1 MLLRLAVGATVL
13 LLSASCGARA
23 PQPARYPEGRPLPRI
38 EYAVQV
44 GAFASPDNAVRL
56 VEALAGR
63 GLEAFYFAGA
73 DGLHKVRFGSFASRE
88 LALGRAEAL
97 NQERIIEQYFV
108 VSPDS
113 FPSGRGGAALRGG
126 VVSSARS
133 FLGRPYRWGGS
144 STETGLDCSGLTM
157 TAYRLNGLALPRASA
172 EQFAFGEP
180 VSPGGLQEA
189 DLVFFGDE
197 GATKPT
203 HVGLYVGEGRFIHAP
218 RHGGVVRTDALASNH
233 YQRRFL
239 GGRSYVGEP

>member
-1 MLLRLAVGATVL
+1 MVWRLAAGAMVL
-13 LLSASCGARA
+13 LLSASCVARG
-23 PQPARYPEGRPLPRI
+23 PRPARYPEGRTLPRI
-38 EYAVQV
+38 EYSVQV
-44 GAFASPDNAVRL
+44 GAFASPDNAWRL

-88 LALGRAEAL
+88 LALRRAEAL
-97 NQERIIEQYFV
+97 KQERIIDRYFV
-108 VSPDS
+108 VSPDRA
-113 FPSGRGGAALRGG
+113 PSGRGGATLRRG
-126 VVSSARS
+126 VVRSATS

-180 VSPGGLQEA
+180 VAPGGLQEA

-197 GATKPT
+197 GATMPT

-218 RHGGVVRTDALASNH
+218 RHGGVVRIDALANRH
-233 YQRRFL
+233 YQRRLL

>member
-1 MLLRLAVGATVL
+1 MLLRLAVGAVVL
-13 LLSASCGARA
+13 LLSASCGART
-23 PQPARYPEGRPLPRI
+23 PRPARYPEGQTLPRI
-38 EYAVQV
+38 GYSVQV
-44 GAFASPDNAVRL
+44 GAFASPDNAWRL

-88 LALGRAEAL
+88 LALRRAGAL
-97 NQERIIEQYFV
+97 RQERIIEQFFV

-113 FPSGRGGAALRGG
+113 FPTGRGVAALRRA
-126 VVSSARS
+126 VVRSAES
-133 FLGRPYRWGGS
+133 FLGRPYHWGGS
-144 STETGLDCSGLTM
+144 ASETGLDCSGLTM

-180 VSPGGLQEA
+180 VSPSGLQEA

-218 RHGGVVRTDALASNH
+218 SHGGVVRIDALVNRH
-233 YQRRFL
+233 YQRRLL
-239 GGRSYVGEP
+239 GGRSYVGES